1 MKFHI
6 SMKYGDHNT
15 DLLQSLIS
23 GTQKVVS
30 KQQQLSLVLITI
42 RPDSKPQGTFHNW
55 QVLNCPP
62 REKALLLNGHP
73 EDSQLPPVSHP
84 RLLPKLSGELTK
96 IPFRA
101 SGWGVGCFCA
111 RLLCCRMT
119 FVFRL
124 RALWS
129 RQSSFPITDG
139 QVRDKT
145 EILEQNMKDLLS
157 SAAQA
162 HLSFPKHYF
171 WWGQLHADF

>member
-23 GTQKVVS
+23 GIQKVVT
-30 KQQQLSLVLITI
+30 KQQQPSLALITI
-42 RPDSKPQGTFHNW
+42 RLDSKPQGTFHNW
-55 QVLNCPP
+55 QDLNCPAGGKGSFVKWSP
-62 REKALLLNGHP
+62 RGFP
-73 EDSQLPPVSHP
+73 TPPVSHP
-84 RLLPKLSGELTK
+84 RLLPKLAGELTK
-96 IPFRA
+96 IPCRA

-111 RLLCCRMT
+111 RLLCCQMT

-157 SAAQA
+157 SAAQPQ
-162 HLSFPKHYF
+162 LSFPKHYF
-171 WWGQLHADF
+171 WCGQLHADF